1 MPLRSTLRSLLAIT
15 TLGLAGCASLHRNGA
30 GSVQSR
36 EIPVYRAVAESLYL
50 SRAGGRSIGLVTE
63 LLDTACAERSCL
75 PISKRWGLDSLW
87 WSRDDA
93 ALAAT
98 IKGALLARA
107 GQAISFGPE
116 GIGNSRIVPFDA
128 DSIDALGADVDRWR
142 AFQQRSSTV
151 AVLRFSPVG
160 FSRDGSRALV
170 LVRMR
175 CGIRCGHLLGASLT
189 KGAGR
194 WTIADLL
201 LIDSDR

>member
-1 MPLRSTLRSLLAIT
+1 MPFRSALPSLVAIA
-15 TLGLAGCASLHRNGA
+15 TLGVAGCASLHHTEA

-36 EIPVYRAVAESLYL
+36 EIPVYRTVAESLYL
-50 SRAGGRSIGLVTE
+50 SRAGGRSTGLVTE
-63 LLDTACAERSCL
+63 LLDTASSERSCL

-142 AFQQRSSTV
+142 AFQQRSS
-151 AVLRFSPVG
+151 AAAMLRFSPVG

-170 LVRMR
+170 VVRMR

-189 KGAGR
+189 KSAGR